1 MKSKHILVYI
11 SYIHT
16 NLQEVINNT
25 FLVQYFPLS
34 KECPTLN
41 EPNRIYEILLGVHK
55 YGKAKK

>member
-1 MKSKHILVYI
+1 MKSKHIFVYI

-16 NLQEVINNT
+16 IYKKSWITPSLA
-25 FLVQYFPLS
+25 QYFPLS

-55 YGKAKK
+55 YGKVKT

>member
-1 MKSKHILVYI
+1 MKSKHIFVYI

-25 FLVQYFPLS
+25 FLAQYFPLS

-55 YGKAKK
+55 YGKAKN